1 MSVSHQLDLF
11 DKLIEPILSYG
22 SEVWGMNEAVNL
34 ERVHMQFCKQLLG
47 VRGQT
52 QNIFIYGELGRY
64 PLKITRLS
72 RVIKYW
78 FKVISCPNEKY
89 VKCVYTMMLNDLE
102 SYPEKKSWARS
113 VKTLLE
119 SLGFNH
125 VWLNQGVVNV
135 EVFLSFFKQRLKD
148 HYCQG
153 WNNELENSSRAR
165 MYRLF
170 GNFVYQPYLDLIQ
183 VEKFRVALTRFRVS
197 AHRLAVESGRWHK
210 PDKIPYNERKCQL
223 CNCLEDE
230 FHFLLEC
237 PLNSEIRKLYIKGYY
252 WKHPNMVKF
261 IELLKSENEK
271 TQRMLAIFIYK
282 GFEKRNSVYYLN

>member
-1 MSVSHQLDLF
+1 
-11 DKLIEPILSYG
+11 
-22 SEVWGMNEAVNL
+22 
-34 ERVHMQFCKQLLG
+34 
-47 VRGQT
+47 
-52 QNIFIYGELGRY
+52 
-64 PLKITRLS
+64 
-72 RVIKYW
+72 
-78 FKVISCPNEKY
+78 
-89 VKCVYTMMLNDLE
+89 
-102 SYPEKKSWARS
+102 
-113 VKTLLE
+113 
-119 SLGFNH
+119 
-125 VWLNQGVVNV
+125 
-135 EVFLSFFKQRLKD
+135 
-148 HYCQG
+148 
-153 WNNELENSSRAR
+153 

-282 GFEKRNSVYYLN
+282 GFEKRNSGRGTLNHYIFVKHHLTNISTLYICYLDIIEPI